1 MPVFLCIPKTEMREN
16 IRRKW
21 SFRINGQK
29 QILIKRAEEKETH
42 VLMKIFLAK
51 LYSDTFEDIKIEV
64 RHPAEKRYKPDL
76 LATNLMGEANFW
88 GECGEVSLEKVH
100 TLISRYRDTHLCFAK
115 WNINPAPFE
124 KIIED
129 GLHKIRRKRSAAI
142 DFINFSEV
150 DREKIADNG
159 EVLIA
164 WEHLYHKRWE

>member
-1 MPVFLCIPKTEMREN
+1 
-16 IRRKW
+16 
-21 SFRINGQK
+21 
-29 QILIKRAEEKETH
+29 
-42 VLMKIFLAK
+42 
-51 LYSDTFEDIKIEV
+51 
-64 RHPAEKRYKPDL
+64 
-76 LATNLMGEANFW
+76 MGEANFW